1 MFLLKI
7 MEGPKQEESF
17 EIGELG
23 VEVLN
28 EWYAE
33 RGLVGVE
40 TEPKPKKMKEIQIPK
55 DNAPEIEEV
64 SEVPEEQEK
73 RDLIKGKLKEL
84 LDIGEEKGLSY
95 AIKIARRS
103 NDPFLLDVF
112 HDILARDGNY
122 KKILKK

>member
-33 RGLVGVE
+33 RELVGVE
-40 TEPKPKKMKEIQIPK
+40 TEPKPDKMKEIQIPK

-64 SEVPEEQEK
+64 SEEQEK
-73 RDLIKGKLKEL
+73 RDLIKGRLKEL
-84 LDIGEEKGLSY
+84 LDIGEEKGLSH
-95 AIKIARRS
+95 AIEIAKRS